1 MNKAV
6 IIAATEAWSD
16 AMKIKLDYRSM
27 IVAIGALLIIGLSPV
42 AISATTIFA
51 ANVTELDGKAFAVAK
66 GGVMRRLKVND
77 RLYEQERVI
86 TSRKA
91 SVSLTFTDGTAI
103 ALGAKTIITVDS
115 YSYRKPS
122 APEPADAE
130 EPAEAKKEA
139 FSMSILQGAV
149 RAVTGLLAKRR
160 PLSVRFRM
168 KVATIG
174 IRGTHFAAE
183 VDGDSATIILLAQ
196 QDPSAS
202 NAIEVSNAYGKV
214 DIDQSGWGTEIPDA
228 TSPPSPPRKMNT
240 THNMGNILRSIN
252 TTRRVRIPRS
262 PMR

>member
-91 SVSLTFTDGTAI
+91 STIERAFQNESRDDRDPRHSLRGRSRWRQCNDYFTR
-103 ALGAKTIITVDS
+103 S
-115 YSYRKPS
+115 
-122 APEPADAE
+122 
-130 EPAEAKKEA
+130 
-139 FSMSILQGAV
+139 
-149 RAVTGLLAKRR
+149 TG
-160 PLSVRFRM
+160 SVCF
-168 KVATIG
+168 KC
-174 IRGTHFAAE
+174 H
-183 VDGDSATIILLAQ
+183 
-196 QDPSAS
+196 
-202 NAIEVSNAYGKV
+202 
-214 DIDQSGWGTEIPDA
+214 
-228 TSPPSPPRKMNT
+228 
-240 THNMGNILRSIN
+240 RSI
-252 TTRRVRIPRS
+252 
-262 PMR
+262 

>member
-139 FSMSILQGAV
+139 FSMSIL
-149 RAVTGLLAKRR
+149 
-160 PLSVRFRM
+160 
-168 KVATIG
+168 
-174 IRGTHFAAE
+174 
-183 VDGDSATIILLAQ
+183 
-196 QDPSAS
+196 
-202 NAIEVSNAYGKV
+202 
-214 DIDQSGWGTEIPDA
+214 
-228 TSPPSPPRKMNT
+228 
-240 THNMGNILRSIN
+240 
-252 TTRRVRIPRS
+252 
-262 PMR
+262 